1 MSDAARI
8 DGYAAALL
16 DVARAEGDQTGLSEE
31 LFQVAQ
37 AFEASDELRET
48 LTDRRI
54 PLDRKKGVVDDVL
67 GGRASEATI
76 GLVNLLVTT
85 GRIGDFAD
93 IARRAIDLAA
103 AGEEAVVAEV
113 RSAVSLNEATVS
125 RLATKLGRLTGKKIK
140 PQVVIDP
147 DVVGGLI
154 VKVGDTIYDGS
165 VRNRFDELREAWG

>member
-37 AFEASDELRET
+37 AFETSDELRET

-54 PLDRKKGVVDDVL
+54 PLDRKKGVIDDVL
-67 GGRASEATI
+67 GGRASQATI

-85 GRIGDFAD
+85 GRIGDFAA
-93 IARRAIDLAA
+93 IARRAVDLAA

-113 RSAVSLNEATVS
+113 RSAVSLDEGTVS
-125 RLATKLGRLTGKKIK
+125 RLAAKLGQVTGKKIK
-140 PQVVIDP
+140 PQVVVDP
-147 DVVGGLI
+147 DVVGGVI
-154 VKVGDTIYDGS
+154 VKVGDTIFDGS
-165 VRNRFDELREAWG
+165 IRNRFDELREAWG